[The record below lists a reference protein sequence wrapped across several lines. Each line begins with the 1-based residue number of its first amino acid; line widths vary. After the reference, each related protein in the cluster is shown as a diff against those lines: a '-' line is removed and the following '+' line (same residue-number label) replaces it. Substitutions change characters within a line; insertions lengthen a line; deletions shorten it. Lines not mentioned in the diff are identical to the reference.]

1 MAILVGSRGLAKT
14 SLVREPL
21 KPKVVSYSGKGE
33 ERADEGQEGIAGT
46 RGNMYKI
53 PKATASIARWG
64 NYKEFK

>member
-14 SLVREPL
+14 SSVREPL

-33 ERADEGQEGIAGT
+33 ERAEEGQEGIAGT
-46 RGNMYKI
+46 RGNRYKI
-53 PKATASIARWG
+53 PKAKASIVHWG